1 MYFACILI
9 SNTVSFR
16 CTIKIVAT
24 VVVIV
29 TELLDA
35 DRFPGIFSFYC
46 KVYAVEAV
54 NPEAV

>member
-1 MYFACILI
+1 LYFADILI
-9 SNTVSFR
+9 SNTVPFDVQE
-16 CTIKIVAT
+16 IVAT

-35 DRFPGIFSFYC
+35 DCGIFSFYC